1 MVWAMHKHYLTLTSA
16 ATVWSQLQYERS
28 DVHADVLTPQLQT
41 APLLH
46 WQLQELRKIKS

>member
-16 ATVWSQLQYERS
+16 ATVYVR
-28 DVHADVLTPQLQT
+28 VHADDLTPQLQT

-46 WQLQELRKIKS
+46 WQELRIRKIKS